1 MTFDA
6 TFNDE
11 RRDFILSL
19 LDGWRIEDNPNTEN
33 VDESIN
39 PFITTDEFQNES
51 ANKTI
56 TLNELM
62 SFYYSALNQSYI
74 HTNRLDIDNLTDIEG
89 DLFIQGV
96 CHLCASNLWQ
106 KYNIQVN
113 DSDMETTP
121 STSYGGILYKQAMNI
136 LQPFVRSKIIGMR
149 SLIQDE

>member
-1 MTFDA
+1 MTYDG
-6 TFNDE
+6 TFNNE

-19 LDGWRIEDNPNTEN
+19 LDGWRIEDDPDTET

-39 PFITTDEFQNES
+39 PFITTEEFQTES
-51 ANKTI
+51 ANKII

-62 SFYYSALNQSYI
+62 SFYYSALNQAYI
-74 HTNRLDIDNLTDIEG
+74 HTNRLDIDNLSDIEG

-113 DSDMETTP
+113 DSDMESTP

-136 LQPFVRSKIIGMR
+136 LQPFVRSKIVGMR

>member
-6 TFNDE
+6 TFNDD
-11 RRDFILSL
+11 RKDYILSL
-19 LDGWRIEDNPNTEN
+19 LDGWRVEDDPDTET

-39 PFITTDEFQNES
+39 PFITTEEFQTES
-51 ANKTI
+51 ANKII

-106 KYNIQVN
+106 KYNIMVN
-113 DSDMETTP
+113 DFDMESTP
-121 STSYGGILYKQAMNI
+121 ASSYGGVLYKQAMNI
-136 LQPFVRSKIIGMR
+136 LHPFVRSKIVGMR